1 MYFKAYLK
9 FRQESE
15 LLIRNIEPDDFGKY
29 GCFAEN
35 EVRKDK
41 NKDVVGRG
49 WIGSALIMLLRLK
62 AIIVTM
68 GDILPQ
74 YHIIS

>member
-1 MYFKAYLK
+1 M
-9 FRQESE
+9 
-15 LLIRNIEPDDFGKY
+15 IRNIEPDDFGKY

-41 NKDVVGRG
+41 NKDVMGRG
-49 WIGSALIMLLRLK
+49 WRIGSVLIMLMMLLQFR